1 MMKLPLA
8 NQRAKAVLVRPVQ
21 PAARP
26 VYSRETGSWR
36 VILEANLDRWR
47 RLIMQDLRVIGVEN
61 GALLVSSDAGERFR
75 IPIDEVL
82 QSRLRQ
88 AVPDTSSIA
97 RKLSPREIQEQIRSG
112 MSAADVAAV
121 TGMPVE
127 HIEKYEGPILAEREH
142 IVEIALD
149 VPVHT
154 ALDTGPVAGGVSF
167 GTAIRG
173 RLGAINALN
182 ERWASWKDPAT
193 GWVVKLSFTA
203 DQIDHDARWK
213 FDPRRLAL
221 SPLNSEATT
230 LSQQGDVPAQL
241 VPRLRAVAPSALTE
255 PEGNRFDSG
264 AFAPVAPP
272 APVEETP
279 SRFAPRPLQADSNQT
294 ADLLDALRRRRGER
308 EAAPMPTEEE
318 ARSAHPSTGSIRIVD
333 VPMPPVEP
341 EPVADEQRP
350 TLPQPTV
357 APVAAPAPK
366 RKGRTA
372 MPSWDDIVFG
382 ARADDDPA

>member
-1 MMKLPLA
+1 
-8 NQRAKAVLVRPVQ
+8 
-21 PAARP
+21 
-26 VYSRETGSWR
+26 
-36 VILEANLDRWR
+36 
-47 RLIMQDLRVIGVEN
+47 MQELRVIGVEN
-61 GALLVSSDAGERFR
+61 GALLVISNDGERFS

-88 AVPDTSSIA
+88 SSPDTSVG

-112 MSAADVAAV
+112 MSAHDVASV

-127 HIEKYEGPILAEREH
+127 HVEKYEGPILAEREH
-142 IVEIALD
+142 IVSSALD

-154 ALDTGPVAGGVSF
+154 ALETGPTGGMSF
-167 GTAIRG
+167 GTVIRT
-173 RLGAINALN
+173 RLGAISAIN

-203 DQIDHDARWK
+203 DQIDHDARWS

-230 LSQQGDVPAQL
+230 LSQQGEVPTQL
-241 VPRLRAVAPSALTE
+241 VPRLRAVSHTIDVEPS
-255 PEGNRFDSG
+255 RFDSG
-264 AFAPVAPP
+264 AFT
-272 APVEETP
+272 PVEDTAA
-279 SRFAPRPLQADSNQT
+279 SRFAPQRPQPLHADSNQT

-308 EAAPMPTEEE
+308 ESASYDEDQAGG
-318 ARSAHPSTGSIRIVD
+318 AHPVAGGIRIVD
-333 VPMPPVEP
+333 VPMPAVEP
-341 EPVADEQRP
+341 ELVADDAGDDELRP

-357 APVAAPAPK
+357 APAPSKA
-366 RKGRTA
+366 RKGRSA

-382 ARADDDPA
+382 ARSDDDPA

>member
-112 MSAADVAAV
+112 MSAAD
-121 TGMPVE
+121 
-127 HIEKYEGPILAEREH
+127 
-142 IVEIALD
+142 
-149 VPVHT
+149 
-154 ALDTGPVAGGVSF
+154 VAGGVSF

>member
-1 MMKLPLA
+1 
-8 NQRAKAVLVRPVQ
+8 
-21 PAARP
+21 
-26 VYSRETGSWR
+26 
-36 VILEANLDRWR
+36 
-47 RLIMQDLRVIGVEN
+47 MQDLRVIGVEN
-61 GALLVSSDAGERFR
+61 GALLVSSDDGERFR

-142 IVEIALD
+142 IVETALD

-154 ALDTGPVAGGVSF
+154 ALETGPVAGGMSF
-167 GTAIRG
+167 GTAIRS
-173 RLGAINALN
+173 RLSAINALN
-182 ERWASWKDPAT
+182 ERWASWKDPST

-203 DQIDHDARWK
+203 NQIDHDARWK

-241 VPRLRAVAPSALTE
+241 VPRLRAVAPSAVSE
-255 PEGNRFDSG
+255 PSRFDSG
-264 AFAPVAPP
+264 AFAPVAQ
-272 APVEETP
+272 PVVDETP
-279 SRFAPRPLQADSNQT
+279 SRFAPRPQPLQADSNQT

-308 EAAPMPTEEE
+308 EAAPSIEDESR
-318 ARSAHPSTGSIRIVD
+318 AAHPPTGSIRIVD

-341 EPVADEQRP
+341 EPAPAEDEQRP

-357 APVAAPAPK
+357 APAPAPK